1 LKESDKMGAVFEY
14 QRQVEWGECDP
25 HGFIFFPNYFRWMA
39 EGYHRMM
46 RHLGIAVTPHID
58 AETMRGTP
66 ALSSESRYF
75 APARLEETVSHRMT
89 VSEIRSRSFSIT
101 HAFLRGDMLLM
112 ESRDTKGWARISTKP
127 PVTIALETM
136 PADILDRLSGVL
148 RAEAAP

>member
-1 LKESDKMGAVFEY
+1 MGAVFEY

-66 ALSSESRYF
+66 ALSSEARYL
-75 APARLEETVSHRMT
+75 APARLEETVRHRMT
-89 VSEIRSRSFSIT
+89 VSDIRSRSFSIT
-101 HAFLRGDMLLM
+101 HAFLRGETLLM
-112 ESRDTKGWARISTKP
+112 ECRDTKGWARISTKP
-127 PVTIALETM
+127 PVTIALEAM
-136 PADILDRLSGVL
+136 PADMLERLAGTTDTQ
-148 RAEAAP
+148 AGAA